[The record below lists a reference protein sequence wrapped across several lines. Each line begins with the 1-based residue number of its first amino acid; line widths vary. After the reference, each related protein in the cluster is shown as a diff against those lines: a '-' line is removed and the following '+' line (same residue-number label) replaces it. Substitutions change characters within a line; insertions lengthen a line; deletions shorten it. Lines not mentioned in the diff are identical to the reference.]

1 MACKLLNI
9 TQVKPVPFL
18 VAARTPPRPATRA
31 RRNRRECDMTRKVL
45 FGLLA
50 AAAMTALGGATALAA
65 GTLRIG
71 MTASDIPLTTGQT
84 DQGGEGQR
92 FMGYTLYNALIE
104 WDLTSADK
112 PSTLIPA
119 LATSWTVDAT
129 DKTKWLFKLR
139 DGVTFHD
146 GSKFDAAAVVWNL
159 EKLLNKDAPQFDP
172 RQSAQGRS
180 RIPAVASYKVID
192 PLTVEI
198 TTKEPDAT
206 LPYQL
211 AWILISSPA
220 NWEAQG
226 KSWDKVA
233 QKPSGTGPWKLEN
246 GFRPRERA
254 ELTPNK
260 GYWDA
265 KRVPKLDKLV
275 LMPLPEPNARVAA
288 LRSGEVDWIE
298 APAPDA
304 VPSLKT
310 AGFSIVTNSYP
321 HNWTWHLSRVEGSPW
336 NDIRVRKAAN
346 LAVDR
351 DGLKELLGGL
361 MIPATGFFPPGHQW
375 FGNPTFKV
383 KYDVEAAKALMKEAG
398 YGPDKRIKTKVIIS
412 PSGSGQMLPL
422 PMNEYIQQ
430 NLAEI
435 GIDVEYEVADWNT
448 VINIWRAGAKD
459 ASAKGGTAVNY
470 SYFIQDPFTG
480 FIRHLQSN
488 LAPPTGTNW
497 GYYADKDMDAL
508 FDKVRTTFDPA
519 EQDKVLQKVHEKYV
533 NDALFLMV
541 THDVN
546 PRAISKKVKGFVQA
560 QNWFQDFSP
569 ISMD

>member
-1 MACKLLNI
+1 MIKKYLA
-9 TQVKPVPFL
+9 
-18 VAARTPPRPATRA
+18 
-31 RRNRRECDMTRKVL
+31 
-45 FGLLA
+45 GLLTA
-50 AAAMTALGGATALAA
+50 AAVSGLATTALAA

-92 FMGYTLYNALIE
+92 FLGYTVYNSLIE
-104 WDLTSADK
+104 WDLTKSDK
-112 PSTLIPA
+112 PSVLVPS
-119 LATSWTVDAT
+119 LATSWTVDAA
-129 DKTKWLFKLR
+129 DKKKWIFKIR
-139 DGVTFHD
+139 EGVKFHD
-146 GSKFDAAAVVWNL
+146 GSAFDANSVVWNL

-180 RIPAVASYKVID
+180 RIPAVASYNAVD
-192 PLTVEI
+192 ATTLEI
-198 TTKEPDAT
+198 MTKDPDAT

-211 AWILISSPA
+211 AWIVMSSPA
-220 NWEAQG
+220 QWEALG
-226 KSWDKVA
+226 KSWDAFA
-233 QKPSGTGPWKLEN
+233 QKPSGTGPWKMES
-246 GFRPRERA
+246 GFKPRERA

-275 LMPLPEPNARVAA
+275 LIPLPEPNARVAA

-304 VPSLKT
+304 VPSIKA
-310 AGFSIVTNSYP
+310 AGFSIITNSYP

-346 LAVDR
+346 LAIDR
-351 DGLKELLGGL
+351 EGIKELLGGL
-361 MIPATGFFPPGHQW
+361 AIPAEGFFPPGHQW

-383 KYDVEAAKALMKEAG
+383 KTDVEAAKKLMAEAG
-398 YGPDKRIKTKVIIS
+398 FGPSKRIKTKVLIS

-448 VINIWRAGAKD
+448 VINVWRAGAKD
-459 ASAKGGTAVNY
+459 PSAKGTTGVNY

-480 FIRHLQSN
+480 LIRHLQCN
-488 LAPPTGTNW
+488 LAPPAGTNW
-497 GYYADKDMDAL
+497 GYYCDPEMDKL
-508 FDKVRTTFDPA
+508 FTEVRNTFDPV

-533 NDALFLMV
+533 DEALFLMV

-546 PRAISKKVKGFVQA
+546 PRAISPKVKGFVQA

-569 ISMD
+569 ITVE